1 MVMKSD
7 TASKRI
13 LVFAPHPDDDILG
26 CGGSMAWHVQQGQR
40 LKVVYLTSGES
51 GSLDYSKEQLAA
63 LREQEA
69 RAAALLLG
77 VEQTEF
83 LRWPDG
89 YLQVKPEYLQLLT
102 NLIRME
108 KPHRIYLPHSQ
119 DAVADHLVTHRLVM
133 EAVRR
138 AAGPWFQ
145 ECSPEP
151 WQVGTVLGYEVWTPI
166 LSPGLAIDISSF
178 MDIKI
183 AALSEHRSQLRGYA
197 YDDAITGLN
206 RYRAVMNSRYQY
218 CECFQLL
225 RTLSIRD

>member
-26 CGGSMAWHVQQGQR
+26 CGGSMAWHVQQGHQ
-40 LKVVYLTSGES
+40 LKVIYLTSGES
-51 GSLDYSKEQLAA
+51 GSLDFSKDQLVG
-63 LREQEA
+63 LREKEA
-69 RAAALLLG
+69 CAAAQVLG
-77 VEQTEF
+77 VKQTAF

-89 YLQVKPEYLQLLT
+89 YLQVKPEYLQQLT
-102 NLIRME
+102 ALIRAE

-119 DAVADHLVTHRLVM
+119 DAVSDHLVTHHLVM

-145 ECSPEP
+145 ECPGEP
-151 WQVGTVLGYEVWTPI
+151 WSVGTVLGYEVWTPI

-178 MDIKI
+178 MDKKI
-183 AALSEHRSQLRGYA
+183 TALREHRSQLQGYS

-206 RYRAVMNSRYQY
+206 RYRAVMNRRYQY

-225 RTLSIRD
+225 RTLSIMD